1 MSGNDYPPCE
11 SPTVDG
17 VCLAALQKD
26 YRGGKKYET
35 HFGFANHVWQ
45 CILATSK
52 PFSTILAIFESSES
66 QLSNDTTQRFI
77 FCLVVA
83 WHFLKVLCFFRA
95 HSEIGV
101 SDQRFPWWI
110 CPSGASCQR
119 YMLVDNGGRS
129 TQRVSMVSFSS
140 VYDRTT
146 CKWPVCARASSNS
159 L

>member
-1 MSGNDYPPCE
+1 MAGKRNSAVEDLDMTCGFDSTFNGNE
-11 SPTVDG
+11 
-17 VCLAALQKD
+17 

-83 WHFLKVLCFFRA
+83 WHFLKVLYFFRA

-101 SDQRFPWWI
+101 SDQRFP
-110 CPSGASCQR
+110 
-119 YMLVDNGGRS
+119 
-129 TQRVSMVSFSS
+129 
-140 VYDRTT
+140 
-146 CKWPVCARASSNS
+146 
-159 L
+159 